1 MRISDWSSDVCSSDL
16 ATEPGPE
23 KPSPPSSNARAS
35 QPTASNEEGLDKTGA
50 PSVQIEA
57 ADAEDLRAQRED
69 RAFEAASAALKQ
81 AMEQLPDLKGLEK
94 ALHIEITEEGLRIQ
108 QIGRAHV

>member
-1 MRISDWSSDVCSSDL
+1 MAFFLLLWLLNATTEEQKQGISNYFTVIGAVKGTSGSSGVFGGIS

-57 ADAEDLRAQRED
+57 ADARSDEHTSELQSLMRTSYAV
-69 RAFEAASAALKQ
+69 F
-81 AMEQLPDLKGLEK
+81 
-94 ALHIEITEEGLRIQ
+94 
-108 QIGRAHV
+108 